1 MRVRKPV
8 LQLRLDHTPSSLTD
22 PCICAAL
29 LAPPLFLN
37 VLANGD
43 LTPSQLEAAMT
54 ATFYRVLL
62 LTGTVSVVAVA
73 AAARAWR

>member
-1 MRVRKPV
+1 M
-8 LQLRLDHTPSSLTD
+8 
-22 PCICAAL
+22 CAAL
-29 LAPPLFLN
+29 LAPPRFLN

-62 LTGTVSVVAVA
+62 LTGAVSVVAVSA
-73 AAARAWR
+73 AVRAWR